1 MWLALR
7 VALHCAPLFHFKYCA
22 ASGSGNTMSKR
33 GHLHS
38 RGFTLVEIAIVLV
51 IIGFLLAGI
60 LNAQSVLRNARTKDT
75 IKAVND
81 MAGAAQQFHDR
92 YGAWPGTLQTATTA
106 IPNMSATCV
115 GNATGLIASAAE
127 SACASESL
135 IRSSMLRGDATQPIR
150 TAGTNGLTTL
160 SVTGAALS
168 GVAGLLANWRNVVRI
183 QNTDCDVIV
192 QMDRLLDDGSVN
204 TGNLRTAA
212 GVCGAGGS
220 DQSEILPVAN
230 AVLRLN

>member
-1 MWLALR
+1 MQTSPR
-7 VALHCAPLFHFKYCA
+7 KI
-22 ASGSGNTMSKR
+22 
-33 GHLHS
+33 

-75 IKAVND
+75 IKAMTD
-81 MAGAAQQFHDR
+81 MANASQQFRDR
-92 YGAWPGTLQTATTA
+92 YGAWPGTLQGATTH
-106 IPNMSATCV
+106 IPNLSVACV
-115 GNATGLIASAAE
+115 GNTTGLIASAAE

-150 TAGTNGLTTL
+150 TNGSTTL

-168 GVAGLLANWRNVVRI
+168 GVAGLPANWRNVVRI
-183 QNTDCDVIV
+183 QSTDCDVIV
-192 QMDRLLDDGSVN
+192 QMDRLLDDGSAN
-204 TGNLRTAA
+204 TGNLRTTVGA
-212 GVCGAGGS
+212 CGAGGS
-220 DQSEILPVAN
+220 DQAETILITN

>member
-1 MWLALR
+1 MHYKPPTR
-7 VALHCAPLFHFKYCA
+7 RPV
-22 ASGSGNTMSKR
+22 
-33 GHLHS
+33 

-60 LNAQSVLRNARTKDT
+60 LNAQSVMRNARTKDT
-75 IKAVND
+75 IKAVTD
-81 MAGAAQQFHDR
+81 MANASQQFRDR
-92 YGAWPGTLQTATTA
+92 YGAWPGTLQSATTA
-106 IPNMSATCV
+106 IASLSATCV
-115 GNATGLIASAAE
+115 GNATGLIATAAE

-150 TAGTNGLTTL
+150 TSGTNGFSTL

-168 GVAGLLANWRNVVRI
+168 GVAGLPANWRNVVRI

-192 QMDRLLDDGSVN
+192 QMDRLLDDGSAN

-212 GVCGAGGS
+212 NVCGAGGS
-220 DQSEILPVAN
+220 DQSDVLQVVN

>member
-1 MWLALR
+1 MTRIDLR
-7 VALHCAPLFHFKYCA
+7 GPESFSMAKSRNRA
-22 ASGSGNTMSKR
+22 
-33 GHLHS
+33 

-60 LNAQSVLRNARTKDT
+60 LNAQSVMRNARTKDT
-75 IKAVND
+75 IKAMTD
-81 MAGAAQQFHDR
+81 MANAAQQFHDR
-92 YGAWPGTLQTATTA
+92 YGAWPGTLQTAVTA
-106 IPNMSATCV
+106 IPDMTATCV
-115 GNATGLIASAAE
+115 GNATGLIATVAE

-150 TAGTNGLTTL
+150 TNGATTL

-168 GVAGLLANWRNVVRI
+168 GVAGLPANWRNVIRI
-183 QNTDCDVIV
+183 QTTDCDVIV
-192 QMDRLLDDGSVN
+192 QMDRLLDDGNAN

-212 GVCGAGGS
+212 TDCGASGS
-220 DQSEILPVAN
+220 DQSELLLVTS

>member
-1 MWLALR
+1 MT
-7 VALHCAPLFHFKYCA
+7 V
-22 ASGSGNTMSKR
+22 
-33 GHLHS
+33 HLHEDPLL
-38 RGFTLVEIAIVLV
+38 RLHRQQGFTLVEIAIVLV

-81 MAGAAQQFHDR
+81 MAGAAQQFRDR

-106 IPNMSATCV
+106 IPNMTPPDTASVCV
-115 GNATGLIASAAE
+115 GNATGLIATPAE

-135 IRSSMLRGDATQPIR
+135 IRSGMLRGDATQPIR

-168 GVAGLLANWRNVVRI
+168 GIVGLPANWRNVVHI

-192 QMDRLLDDGSVN
+192 QMDRLLDDGSAN
-204 TGNLRTAA
+204 TGNFRTAA
-212 GVCGAGGS
+212 NVCGAGVPGGS
-220 DQSEILPVAN
+220 DQSEILPVAD

>member
-1 MWLALR
+1 MTTCKQR
-7 VALHCAPLFHFKYCA
+7 
-22 ASGSGNTMSKR
+22 N
-33 GHLHS
+33 

-81 MAGAAQQFHDR
+81 MANAAQQFRDR
-92 YGAWPGTLQTATTA
+92 YGAWPGTLQNAAANIPSLTAA
-106 IPNMSATCV
+106 CV

-127 SACASESL
+127 SACASEEL
-135 IRSSMLRGDATQPIR
+135 IRSSMLRG
-150 TAGTNGLTTL
+150 TAGSPITLNGSVTL

-168 GVAGLLANWRNVVRI
+168 GVAGLPTNWRNVVLI
-183 QNTDCDVIV
+183 QAIDCDVAV
-192 QMDRLLDDGSVN
+192 QIDRLTDDGSTN
-204 TGNLRTAA
+204 TGNFRTAA
-212 GVCGAGGS
+212 SLCGTSGA
-220 DQSEILPVAN
+220 DQSETTVVAR